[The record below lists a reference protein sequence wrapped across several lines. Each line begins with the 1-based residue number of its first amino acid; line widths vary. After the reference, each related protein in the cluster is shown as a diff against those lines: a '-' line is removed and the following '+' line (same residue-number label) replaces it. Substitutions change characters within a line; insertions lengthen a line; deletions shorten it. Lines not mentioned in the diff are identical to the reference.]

1 MLMVPSMH
9 KISGE
14 LLPGVIH
21 VSSRSVSKMTTCLY
35 CDYGDV
41 FQTRTTGFAYLS
53 SHSVQEAHDL
63 ALVAHLSAI
72 DSSIPFVHF
81 FDGFR
86 TSHEMASIEL
96 ISPEEIKSIFP
107 FEKALEYKNRGVN
120 PSHPYAIGLAFGD
133 DVWMQCL
140 QSHQPFYDAVPDK
153 VQAAMDKVASV
164 SGRQYH
170 LFDYVGAAD
179 AENVM
184 VVMGASASTA
194 EETVNYLNAHGE
206 KVGVMKVHLW
216 RPFSL
221 KHFAAALPKTVKKIC
236 VLDKT
241 REDAAYGDPLYEDV
255 CAVAND
261 MEQKVTVV
269 GGRFGVGGKQFTPT
283 MAKAAFDNL
292 KADKPRNHFCLGIVD
307 DVCHSNLPLGPTLNV
322 SPKHLKQCILYGLG
336 SDGTV
341 GATQEAVKL
350 IVDNTP
356 LYAQANFGFDAH
368 KSGGLTVTD
377 VRFGPEPI
385 KAEYTVQAADYIGCH
400 LASFVDKY
408 DMLKNIKEGGTFVL
422 NAPWKTVEEL
432 DKNLPPALK
441 HQIAEKKVKFY
452 VIDASAVAQKVG
464 LRQRINMVMQ
474 AVFFK
479 LSAVLPEA
487 QATELIANNIRTRY
501 AKKGD
506 EVVNMNIQAMEQA
519 GKELVEIKYP
529 ASWLDNKMEPLHVFP
544 KDATEDYKNVQYH
557 VAMITGDVL
566 PVSAFRPGGRYET
579 NTSRFEKRGMAA
591 TVPVW
596 NKDTCTQCNQCASI
610 CPHAVIRP
618 FLLDAA
624 ESKKAPASFA
634 TLPAAGDELKG
645 LNFRIQM
652 SPLDCTGCEVCANVC
667 PTQSL
672 TMKPLSAVRDVEAKN
687 WEFAMT
693 LTNKGHLVDKTTVKG
708 LAFQPPMLE
717 FNGACAGCGEMTI
730 VKMLTQLYGDRIM
743 FADAMGCT
751 MVSLGGTGVVP
762 FTRNQRGHGPTWGCS
777 LFEDNADYG
786 YGMYKSQ
793 VVRRNKLTAYVE
805 QALGSSAPMS
815 QELRAAMQK
824 WYDHRDD
831 ADAAI
836 ASYDELLPLLAKEKD
851 KAVEI
856 KNVNDYADMLP
867 LHTTWILGGDGWAYD
882 IGFNALDH
890 VMASGDNIKCMV
902 VDTEMYANT
911 GGQQSKATQLSAVAK
926 FAAGGKRMMK
936 KDLGRVAMNYKNIY
950 VASVSMGADPR
961 QAIKALME
969 ANSYNGPSLVIAYCP
984 CQQHGMPSKLGMSH
998 QAEEQRKA
1006 VECGYWPLYRYDPRR
1021 AEKGE
1026 NPFQLDFKKLK
1037 GKVVDYLNG
1046 QNRYSVL
1053 ERQHPEVADKL
1064 HEELQVELEKRH
1076 AERVRMAMSNKQLW
1090 KELNKTYGKK

>member
-1 MLMVPSMH
+1 MLMIPSMH

-21 VSSRSVSKMTTCLY
+21 VSSRSVSRMSSCLY

-41 FQTRTTGFAYLS
+41 FQTRATGFAYLS

-72 DSSIPFVHF
+72 NSSIPFVHF

-86 TSHEMASIEL
+86 TSHEMSSIDL

-107 FEKALEYKNRGVN
+107 FEKALEHKNRGVN

-140 QSHQPFYDAVPDK
+140 QSHQPYYDAVPDR
-153 VQAAMDKVASV
+153 VQEAMDKVASV

-170 LFDYVGAAD
+170 LFDYVGAPD

-184 VVMGASASTA
+184 VLMGASALTA
-194 EETVNYLNAHGE
+194 EETVNYLNQHGE

-221 KHFAAALPKTVKKIC
+221 KHFAAALPKTVKKIT
-236 VLDKT
+236 VLDKIM
-241 REDAAYGDPLYEDV
+241 EDNAYAEPLFLDV
-255 CAVAND
+255 NCAVRD
-261 MEQKVTVV
+261 LDRDIKVIP
-269 GGRFGVGGKQFTPT
+269 GEFGVGGKQFTPNLV
-283 MAKAAFDNL
+283 KAVFDNM
-292 KADKPRNHFCLGIVD
+292 KAEKPKMHFTLGVED
-307 DVCHSNLPLGPTLNV
+307 DVCHTSLPIPPPMNTLPSSV
-322 SPKHLKQCILYGLG
+322 KQCILYGLG

-400 LASFVDKY
+400 LASFVHKY
-408 DMLKNIKEGGTFVL
+408 DMLSNIKEGGTFVL

-432 DKNLPPALK
+432 DANLPPALK
-441 HQIAEKKVKFY
+441 HQIAEKKVKLY
-452 VIDASAVAQKVG
+452 VIDASSVAQKVG

-479 LSAVLPEA
+479 LSAVLPES

-506 EVVNMNIQAMEQA
+506 EVVNMNIKAMEQA
-519 GKELVEIKYP
+519 GKELHQVEYP
-529 ASWLDNKMEPLHVFP
+529 ASWINYKMEPLRVFDETVP
-544 KDATEDYKNVQYH
+544 DYFKNLYY
-557 VAMITGDVL
+557 
-566 PVSAFRPGGRYET
+566 PVSLLEGDKFPVSKFTPGGVQET
-579 NTSRFEKRGMAA
+579 NTSQYEKRGFAVS
-591 TVPVW
+591 VPTW
-596 NKDTCTQCNQCASI
+596 NKDTCTQCNQCSLM

-618 FLLDAA
+618 FLMDAA
-624 ESKKAPASFA
+624 ETKKAPAAFA
-634 TLPAAGDELKG
+634 SLPAAGDELKG
-645 LNFRIQM
+645 LNFRIQL
-652 SPLDCTGCEVCANVC
+652 SPMDCTGCEVCVNVC

-672 TMKPLSAVRDVEAKN
+672 SMKLLSEVKDVESKN
-687 WEFAMT
+687 WDFAMT
-693 LTNKGHLVDKTTVKG
+693 LSNKGNLVDKNTVKG
-708 LAFQPPMLE
+708 SQFQPPMME
-717 FNGACAGCGEMTI
+717 FNGACAGCGETGY
-730 VKMLTQLYGDRIM
+730 VKMLTQLFGSKMILS
-743 FADAMGCT
+743 DAMGCS
-751 MVSLGGTGVVP
+751 MVWSGTTGLIP
-762 FTRNQRGHGPTWGCS
+762 FTKDKNGYGPCYCCS
-777 LFEDNADYG
+777 LFEDSAEYG
-786 YGMYKSQ
+786 YGVTKANEVKRKRLVSNVEAALKSNPSAELKGCMEKWLANQ
-793 VVRRNKLTAYVE
+793 DNKEVC
-805 QALGSSAPMS
+805 
-815 QELRAAMQK
+815 
-824 WYDHRDD
+824 
-831 ADAAI
+831 
-836 ASYDELLPLLAKEKD
+836 DELFEQMKPLLAKESASNAAV
-851 KAVEI
+851 KA
-856 KNVNDYADMLP
+856 VNDYADMLP
-867 LHTTWILGGDGWAYD
+867 VITTWLYGGDGWAYD
-882 IGFNALDH
+882 IGFGGLDH
-890 VMASGDNIKCMV
+890 VLASGDNVKVLIL
-902 VDTEMYANT
+902 DTEMYANT
-911 GGQQSKATQLSAVAK
+911 GGQQSKATQMSAVAK
-926 FAAGGKRMMK
+926 FAAGGKRLMK

-950 VASVSMGADPR
+950 VASISLGADPR
-961 QAIKALME
+961 QAIKALTE
-969 ANSYNGPSLVIAYCP
+969 ANSYNGPALVVAYCP

-998 QAEEQRKA
+998 QPEEQRKA

-1037 GKVVDYLNG
+1037 GKVSDFLEG
-1046 QNRYSVL
+1046 ENRFSVL
-1053 ERQHPEVADKL
+1053 DRQNPEVAKEL
-1064 HEELQVELEKRH
+1064 HAQFQAEVEKRH
-1076 AERVRMAMSNKQLW
+1076 AERVRMAMSDKQLW

>member
-170 LFDYVGAAD
+170 LFDYVGAPD

-236 VLDKT
+236 VLDKV
-241 REDAAYGDPLYEDV
+241 REENAYAEPLFLDV
-255 CAVAND
+255 NCAVRD
-261 MEQKVTVV
+261 LDRDIQVI
-269 GGRFGVGGKQFTPT
+269 GGEFGIAGKQFTPNLV
-283 MAKAAFDNL
+283 KAVFDNL
-292 KADKPRNHFCLGIVD
+292 KLASPKKHFTLGVED
-307 DVCHSNLPLGPTLNV
+307 DVCHTSLPIPPPLDTLPSSV
-322 SPKHLKQCILYGLG
+322 KQCILYGLG

-519 GKELVEIKYP
+519 GHELHQVDYP
-529 ASWLDNKMEPLHVFP
+529 ASWLNCKMEPLRVF
-544 KDATEDYKNVQYH
+544 DASVPDAFKNLYYP
-557 VAMITGDVL
+557 TTLLEGDKF
-566 PVSAFRPGGRYET
+566 PVSTFTPGGVQET
-579 NTSRFEKRGMAA
+579 NTSQYEKRGFAVN
-591 TVPVW
+591 VPVW
-596 NKDTCTQCNQCASI
+596 NKDTCTQCNQCSLM

-687 WEFAMT
+687 WEFATT
-693 LTNKGHLVDKTTVKG
+693 LTNKGHLVDKSTVKG
-708 LAFQPPMLE
+708 SQFQPPMME
-717 FNGACAGCGEMTI
+717 FNGACAGCGETEY
-730 VKMLTQLYGDRIM
+730 VKMLTQLFGSKMIL
-743 FADAMGCT
+743 ADAMGCS
-751 MVSLGGTGVVP
+751 MVWSGTSGLIP
-762 FTRNQRGHGPTWGCS
+762 FTKDKNGYGPAFCCS
-777 LFEDNADYG
+777 LFEDSAEYG
-786 YGMYKSQ
+786 YGVTKANE
-793 VVRRNKLTAYVE
+793 VKRRRLESNVQAAVQSAGVSAELKGCMEKWLASKDDKEACDALFE
-805 QALGSSAPMS
+805 QM
-815 QELRAAMQK
+815 K
-824 WYDHRDD
+824 
-831 ADAAI
+831 
-836 ASYDELLPLLAKEKD
+836 PLLAKEAANPAV
-851 KAVEI
+851 KAV
-856 KNVNDYADMLP
+856 KDYADMLP
-867 LHTTWILGGDGWAYD
+867 VITTWLYGGDGWAYD
-882 IGFNALDH
+882 IGFGGLDH
-890 VMASGDNIKCMV
+890 VLASGDNVKV
-902 VDTEMYANT
+902 LVLDTEMYANT
-911 GGQQSKATQLSAVAK
+911 GGQQSKATQMSAVAK

-1037 GKVVDYLNG
+1037 GSVVDFLEG
-1046 QNRYSVL
+1046 ENRFSVL
-1053 ERQHPEVADKL
+1053 DRQNPEVAKQL
-1064 HEELQVELEKRH
+1064 HKELQVEVEKRH
-1076 AERVRMAMSNKQLW
+1076 AEHVRMAMSDKQLW
-1090 KELNKTYGKK
+1090 KELNKTYGKKK

>member
-1 MLMVPSMH
+1 M
-9 KISGE
+9 
-14 LLPGVIH
+14 
-21 VSSRSVSKMTTCLY
+21 MTPDEVKKVY
-35 CDYGDV
+35 
-41 FQTRTTGFAYLS
+41 
-53 SHSVQEAHDL
+53 
-63 ALVAHLSAI
+63 
-72 DSSIPFVHF
+72 PF
-81 FDGFR
+81 D
-86 TSHEMASIEL
+86 
-96 ISPEEIKSIFP
+96 
-107 FEKALEYKNRGVN
+107 KALEFKKRGLN
-120 PSHPYAIGLAFGD
+120 PTHPEAIGVVEGGD
-133 DVWMQCL
+133 TWMQHAMANGPL
-140 QSHQPFYDAVPDK
+140 LEKIPEN

-164 SGRQYH
+164 TGRQYH
-170 LFDYVGAAD
+170 LFDYAGAAD
-179 AENVM
+179 ADRVI
-184 VVMGASASTA
+184 VVMGASASTV
-194 EETVNYLNAHGE
+194 EETVNYLNQHGE

-221 KHFAAALPKTVKKIC
+221 KHFQAALPKTVKKIC

-350 IVDNTP
+350 IVDNTK
-356 LYAQANFGFDAH
+356 LNAQAYFGFDAH
-368 KSGGLTVTD
+368 KSGGLTVTHL
-377 VRFGPEPI
+377 RFGPDKI
-385 KAEYTVQAADYIGCH
+385 TSEYNIENADYIGCH
-400 LASFVDKY
+400 ATGYVSKF
-408 DMLKNIKEGGTFVL
+408 DMLQNIKEGGTFVL

-432 DKNLPPALK
+432 EKNLPPALK

-519 GKELVEIKYP
+519 GHELHQVDYP
-529 ASWLDNKMEPLHVFP
+529 ASWLNCKMEPLRVF
-544 KDATEDYKNVQYH
+544 DASVPDAFKNLYYP
-557 VAMITGDVL
+557 TTLLEGDKF
-566 PVSAFRPGGRYET
+566 PVSTFTPGGVQET
-579 NTSRFEKRGMAA
+579 NTSQYEKRGFAVN
-591 TVPVW
+591 VPVW
-596 NKDTCTQCNQCASI
+596 NKDTCTQCNQCSLM

-805 QALGSSAPMS
+805 QALASSAPMS

-836 ASYDELLPLLAKEKD
+836 ASYDELLPLLKAEKD

-936 KDLGRVAMNYKNIY
+936 KDLGKHMMGYKNVY
-950 VASVSMGADPR
+950 VASIAVGADPR
-961 QAIKALME
+961 QAIKALIE
-969 ANSYNGPSLVIAYCP
+969 AQTYNGPALVISYSP
-984 CQQHGMPSKLGMSH
+984 CQQHGFPSKLGMSH
-998 QAEEQRKA
+998 LAEEERKA

-1076 AERVRMAMSNKQLW
+1076 AERVRMAMSDKQLW